1 MPSFTADGILARKTL
16 ACASSYCPIG
26 RLMQGET
33 GKLCIAYPERRLDKH
48 KEGESGDNRSN
59 YCVSGK
65 LRLASDPEKCYLS
78 FTCGDPTLALIV
90 GTGDPRRLFATGNM
104 GQSGPL

>member
-26 RLMQGET
+26 RRMQGET

-48 KEGESGDNRSN
+48 KEGESGDNRGNS
-59 YCVSGK
+59 CVSGK
-65 LRLASDPEKCYLS
+65 LRLASDPRAMLFEFHVRGS
-78 FTCGDPTLALIV
+78 TLALIV
-90 GTGDPRRLFATGNM
+90 GTGDPRRVLLPAT
-104 GQSGPL
+104 